1 MLKLTLILL
10 SLACLAPPLGA
21 EPLPEYA
28 ETRVHNKLIEQRLAD
43 WVKRTQQHTQNL
55 RASEHPKLVRWR
67 KQLTV
72 ISLVDE
78 LEGLRHLNRLINSDV
93 NYIDDYTH
101 YHLKDY
107 WADPATTLEE
117 GGDCEDI
124 ALLKA
129 ATLRYLGW
137 PVDRMHL
144 LVGFLTE
151 RGRAESHAVLLVE
164 TNDNRQHILRSIG
177 DDVVEPAHFRFIPV
191 YAVDGSGTLIVKPVA
206 N

>member
-1 MLKLTLILL
+1 MLKLISALL
-10 SLACLAPPLGA
+10 SLLCLTLPLGA
-21 EPLPEYA
+21 EPLREYT
-28 ETRVHNKLIEQRLAD
+28 ENRVHNKLIEQRWAE
-43 WVKRTQQHTQNL
+43 WVKRTQQHEQIL
-55 RASEHPKLVRWR
+55 REAEHPKLVHWR

-72 ISLVDE
+72 ISLADE
-78 LEGLRHLNRLINSDV
+78 LEGLRQLNRLINSDV
-93 NYIDDYTH
+93 DYIDDYSH

-107 WADPATTLEE
+107 WADPVTTLEE

-129 ATLRYLGW
+129 TTLRYLGW
-137 PVDRMHL
+137 PKERMHL

-177 DDVVEPAHFRFIPV
+177 DDVVEPAHFRFTPI
-191 YAVDGSGTLIVKPVA
+191 YAVDGSGTLIVKSVD